1 MRFFGFWFCD
11 FHFERE
17 IKLRNLELVQTTDKE
32 LGLLRNF
39 GLQPSNQNQQAL
51 MLPRSVIDEM
61 IFLNAFKRN
70 NSENYNEFLAAGVR
84 IPQRSHSIPNLVQ

>member
-11 FHFERE
+11 LHFERE

-51 MLPRSVIDEM
+51 MLPRSVIEEM

-70 NSENYNEFLAAGVR
+70 NSENYNEFLAAVVR
-84 IPQRSHSIPNLVQ
+84 IPQRSHSIPNVVQ